1 MPLFIKK
8 PEVVEAVRWLG
19 EVGTPACVRRSFIP
33 LPDPN
38 FAVVDG
44 ISGVHTIRPGD
55 WVVMRP
61 NGDNHPVREELF
73 HEIYEPAPEEGES
86 TGQTQTTGD
95 VPPAGSESTSQ
106 VPGGATDGDKSETQT
121 KGARQGILL
130 KGPDQADVTTHAG

>member
-61 NGDNHPVREELF
+61 NGDNYPVREELF
-73 HEIYEPAPEEGES
+73 HEIYEPAPEEETGEEEKGGNGAPDEDAPDDS
-86 TGQTQTTGD
+86 AEKE
-95 VPPAGSESTSQ
+95 PA
-106 VPGGATDGDKSETQT
+106 DGDQGKTATE
-121 KGARQGILL
+121 GAPQGLL
-130 KGPDQADVTTHAG
+130 GKALALIK